1 MHMIR
6 SGEADE
12 IIKRLEKEYPDA
24 SIALRYSN
32 PFELLVATILSAQCT
47 DDMVNRVT
55 AALFTKY
62 PTIKDYA
69 VANPETFEQ
78 DIRSTGFY
86 HNKAR
91 NIIKTAGIILQ
102 KYGGNVPQTMIELV
116 TLPGVARKTANIVL
130 YNAYGIIEGIAVDT
144 HVKRLSRLLGLTQ
157 NDNPEKIEKDLMPKV
172 PRAKWGSFPY
182 LLIEHGRT
190 VCKARKPG
198 HGKCV
203 LNDICPSATM

>member
-1 MHMIR
+1 MIR
-6 SGEADE
+6 SGDVDE
-12 IIKRLEKEYPDA
+12 IIKRLEEEYPDA
-24 SIALRYSN
+24 SIALRYNN

-55 AALFTKY
+55 VVLFTKY

-69 VANPETFEQ
+69 AANPDTFEQ

-91 NIIKTAGIILQ
+91 NIIKTAGIILE

-157 NDNPEKIEKDLMPKV
+157 NDNPEKIEKDLMLKV

-182 LLIEHGRT
+182 LLIEHGRA